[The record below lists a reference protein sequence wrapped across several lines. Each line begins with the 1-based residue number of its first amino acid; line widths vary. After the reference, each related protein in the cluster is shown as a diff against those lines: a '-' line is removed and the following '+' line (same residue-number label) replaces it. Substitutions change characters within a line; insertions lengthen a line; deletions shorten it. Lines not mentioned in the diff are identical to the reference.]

1 MPRGEKKLLALS
13 VRAGEDILRL
23 LIYRVADEY
32 NPRVQCAFVYTVYTW
47 MERLNLTKQSKREP
61 ASTIPQF
68 KSEAEE
74 SAWWDRNE
82 DYIVERLKKKGRVVG
97 PLKVKGAPPPT
108 KAISIRIPVDD
119 LNRVQAIAKQQGIP
133 YQTLIKN
140 LVHKA
145 VSPKT
150 MMS

>member
-1 MPRGEKKLLALS
+1 LSTPFAEQSFERSPRTQPNVSTG
-13 VRAGEDILRL
+13 G
-23 LIYRVADEY
+23 Y
-32 NPRVQCAFVYTVYTW
+32 
-47 MERLNLTKQSKREP
+47 MTKQSKPKP